1 MPTNLPPDYF
11 EVEKKFRAA
20 QTTAEK
26 IEYLEEMLSIMPK
39 HKGTDKLRADLRRR
53 LSKLRASSGGKKSV
67 SRRTASY
74 HISREGAG
82 QVVILGAANV
92 GKSSLLTALT
102 NATPEISDSP
112 YTTWSPTP
120 GMMTFEN
127 VQIQLIDTPPLDRDY
142 VEPELFNL
150 VKRADMI
157 LLMVDLLTDPFQQ
170 LQDALAL
177 LKEHHIYPMDH
188 TETSESNYRSTF
200 KPVIVIGN
208 KCDDEQCDENFDIF
222 RSLLEGNFPLL
233 AVSALTHRNLEQL
246 RREIYQRLQIIRVYT
261 KAPGKEAD
269 LTAPFVLKKGSTV
282 EQLAVKIHQDFLRQL
297 KAARVWGKA
306 VYDGQLVGRDYI
318 LQEGDV
324 VELIV

>member
-53 LSKLRASSGGKKSV
+53 LSKLKASSGGKKTV
-67 SRRTASY
+67 SRRAASY
-74 HISREGAG
+74 HIDKEGAG

-127 VQIQLIDTPPLDRDY
+127 VQIQLIDTPPLDREY
-142 VEPELFNL
+142 VEPELFNM

-157 LLMVDLLTDPFQQ
+157 LLMVDLLADPFQQ

-177 LKEHHIYPMDH
+177 LEEHHIYPMDH
-188 TETSESNYRSTF
+188 QENLGSDHRCTY
-200 KPVIVIGN
+200 KPIIVIGN
-208 KCDDEQCDENFDIF
+208 KCDDEQCDENFEIF
-222 RSLLEGNFPLL
+222 RSLLEGNFTLF
-233 AVSALTHRNLEQL
+233 AVSALTHRNLAQL
-246 RREIYQRLQIIRVYT
+246 TSEIYQRLQIIRVYT
-261 KAPGKEAD
+261 KAPGKEPD

-318 LQEGDV
+318 LQEGDI